1 MPLGVVLNG
10 LVEIDLIL
18 RVLGSNLSLEG
29 LFEVGLLQENA
40 DHDKELFD
48 GQLRAPGIM
57 PVITYLTSDGIDV
70 RMVDGSL
77 EDNLR

>member
-29 LFEVGLLQENA
+29 LFEVGLLQEM
-40 DHDKELFD
+40 
-48 GQLRAPGIM
+48 RTMIR
-57 PVITYLTSDGIDV
+57 TCS
-70 RMVDGSL
+70 MVS
-77 EDNLR
+77 